1 MNPKVVLSVVALVV
15 ATLVSGSGASSC
27 SSPVVK
33 SSFFS
38 TSDATIVSQIA
49 HTLTFTLQCSNAGA
63 EKLPLFAE
71 IGGTSILAPVVRV
84 GDSKYQISWN
94 EEIKKASSGKFTVRL
109 FDEESFAAVRK
120 AQRAGEDIQSVK
132 ALTSVVVNFSGAY
145 KGPWIN
151 SEILAAGVVA
161 FVAYVAFSTRTKL
174 LA

>member
-1 MNPKVVLSVVALVV
+1 MNPKAVLVFALV
-15 ATLVSGSGASSC
+15 AVSASLCRASSC
-27 SSPVVK
+27 SNPEVK

-49 HTLTFTLQCSNAGA
+49 FVTEFSLKCSNAGA

-71 IGGTSILAPVVRV
+71 VGGKLAPVVRV
-84 GDSKYQISWN
+84 GDSKYQVSWN
-94 EEIKKASSGKFTVRL
+94 EDIKKASSGKYTIRL

-120 AQRAGEDIQSVK
+120 AQRAGDDIQSVK
-132 ALTSVVVNFSGAY
+132 ALTNVVVSFPGAY

-151 SEILAAGVVA
+151 SEILATGVVA
-161 FVAYVAFSTRTKL
+161 FVAYVAFSTRSKL

>member
-1 MNPKVVLSVVALVV
+1 MNPKAVLAVVALVAV
-15 ATLVSGSGASSC
+15 AASVCAASSC
-27 SSPVVK
+27 SNPVVK

-49 HTLTFTLQCSNAGA
+49 FVTEFTLKCSNAGA

-71 IGGTSILAPVVRV
+71 IGGKLAPVVRV
-84 GDSKYQISWN
+84 GDSKYQVSWN
-94 EEIKKASSGKFTVRL
+94 EEIKKASSGKYTIRL

-132 ALTSVVVNFSGAY
+132 ALTSVQISFPGAY

>member
-1 MNPKVVLSVVALVV
+1 MNAKALPVLTLIALLASVC
-15 ATLVSGSGASSC
+15 SASSC
-27 SSPVVK
+27 SNPEVK

-49 HTLTFTLQCSNAGA
+49 FVTEFTLKCSSSGS

-71 IGGTSILAPVVRV
+71 VGGKLAPVVRV
-84 GDSKYQISWN
+84 GDNKYQVSWN
-94 EEIKKASSGKFTVRL
+94 EEIKKASSGKYTIRL

-120 AQRAGEDIQSVK
+120 AQRAGDDVQSVK
-132 ALTSVVVNFSGAY
+132 PLTNVIVNFPGAY

-151 SEILAAGVVA
+151 SEILATGVVA
-161 FVAYVAFSTRTKL
+161 IVAYVAFSTRSKL

>member
-1 MNPKVVLSVVALVV
+1 MNPKAVLAVVALV
-15 ATLVSGSGASSC
+15 AVSASVCAASSC
-27 SSPVVK
+27 SNPVVK

-38 TSDATIVSQIA
+38 TADATIVSQIA
-49 HTLTFTLQCSNAGA
+49 FVTEFTLKCSNAGA

-71 IGGTSILAPVVRV
+71 IGHGKLAPVVRV
-84 GDSKYQISWN
+84 GDSKYQVSWN
-94 EEIKKASSGKFTVRL
+94 EEIKKASSGKYNIRL

-132 ALTSVVVNFSGAY
+132 ALTSVQVNFPGAY